1 MKKLFWLLWT
11 LPLGSQAQ
19 DGFPEFPPDSITA
32 KVRSSP
38 VFEHFSGTD
47 ATVISYTT
55 TGYWSEKRTYYVIV
69 HQHDEWKAYRW
80 RAKLLERGSSHVT
93 RITRKR
99 MHLTPDS
106 VQQLLAE
113 WTTLGF
119 WSLDQ
124 DSINIRSKRMSDGS
138 VIDMSLTD
146 GHSDVFEI
154 LRNGKYRKLSA
165 YMPEYFQNE
174 IPVMDR
180 QSFIQGKGAFRRLI
194 LTD

>member
-1 MKKLFWLLWT
+1 MKKLFLLLWT
-11 LPLGSQAQ
+11 LPFGAHAQ

-55 TGYWSEKRTYYVIV
+55 MGYWSETRTYHMLV

-80 RAKLLERGSSHVT
+80 RAKLLERGSSNVT

-99 MHLTPDS
+99 IHLTSES
-106 VQQLLAE
+106 VDQLLAE

-124 DSINIRSKRMSDGS
+124 DSINISSKQMGDGRE
-138 VIDMSLTD
+138 IDISISD

-154 LRNGKYRKLSA
+154 LHNGKYRELSG
-165 YMPEYFQNE
+165 YMPEYFQKE
-174 IPVMDR
+174 IPVLDR
-180 QSFIQGKGAFRRLI
+180 QTFIQGKDAFRRLI

>member
-1 MKKLFWLLWT
+1 MKKLFLLLWT
-11 LPLGSQAQ
+11 LPFGAHAQ

-55 TGYWSEKRTYYVIV
+55 MGYWSEKRTYHMLV

-80 RAKLLERGSSHVT
+80 RAKLLERGSSNVT

-99 MHLTPDS
+99 IHLTSES
-106 VQQLLAE
+106 VDQLLAE

-124 DSINIRSKRMSDGS
+124 DSINISSKQMGDGRE
-138 VIDMSLTD
+138 IDISISD

-154 LRNGKYRKLSA
+154 LHNGKYRELSG
-165 YMPEYFQNE
+165 YMPEYFQKE
-174 IPVMDR
+174 IPVLDR
-180 QSFIQGKGAFRRLI
+180 QTFIQGKDAFRRLI

>member
-11 LPLGSQAQ
+11 LPFGAHAQ
-19 DGFPEFPPDSITA
+19 HGFPEFPPDSITA

-55 TGYWSEKRTYYVIV
+55 TGYWSEKRTYHMLVR
-69 HQHDEWKAYRW
+69 QHDEWKAYRW
-80 RAKLLERGSSHVT
+80 RAKLLERGSSNVT
-93 RITRKR
+93 RITKKR
-99 MHLTPDS
+99 IHLTSDS
-106 VQQLLAE
+106 VDQLLAE

-124 DSINIRSKRMSDGS
+124 DSINIRTKQMGDGH
-138 VIDMSLTD
+138 VVLMSLTD

-154 LRNGKYRKLSA
+154 LHKGKYRELSG
-165 YMPEYFQNE
+165 YMPEYFQKE
-174 IPVMDR
+174 IPVLDR
-180 QSFIQGKGAFRRLI
+180 QTFIQGKDAFRRLI
-194 LTD
+194 LPD

>member
-1 MKKLFWLLWT
+1 MKRILWLLCA
-11 LPLGSQAQ
+11 LPLGAHAQ

-55 TGYWSEKRTYYVIV
+55 WGYWSEKRMYYMIV
-69 HQHDEWKAYRW
+69 RRNDEWKAYRW
-80 RAKLLERGSSHVT
+80 RAKLLERGSSQIT

-99 MHLTPDS
+99 IHLNSDNL
-106 VQQLLAE
+106 QQLLAE

-119 WSLDQ
+119 GSLDQ

-138 VIDMSLTD
+138 VVDMSLTD

-154 LRNGKYRKLSA
+154 LQNGKYREVSS
-165 YMPEYFQNE
+165 YMPEYFQKE
-174 IPVMDR
+174 IPVIDR
-180 QSFIQGKGAFRRLI
+180 QTFIQGKDAFRRLI
-194 LTD
+194 LPD